1 MNVAGP
7 KRGMMFEHQDGG
19 NNGCCSDNF
28 PQARTA
34 SRNSCSHPPIG
45 PRRVSPLGLEDSSN
59 YRLAGADR

>member
-7 KRGMMFEHQDGG
+7 RRGMMFEHQDGG

-45 PRRVSPLGLEDSSN
+45 PQRVDP
-59 YRLAGADR
+59 RGA